1 MVDAWWV
8 AVGVY
13 TTLLVG
19 QRLWRA
25 RRWVPPEWPEADYG
39 WKVTHLLWVPFNVL
53 DVVFGVA
60 LLFALLLPCWR
71 SEPRSPAALRP
82 RSAADALTARR

>member
-13 TTLLVG
+13 AALFVG

-25 RRWVPPEWPEADYG
+25 RSWVPPEWPEADYG
-39 WKVTHLLWVPFNVL
+39 WKVTHLFWVPFNVL
-53 DVVFGVA
+53 DVVFGVP
-60 LLFALLLPCWR
+60 LVFALVF
-71 SEPRSPAALRP
+71 
-82 RSAADALTARR
+82 ALTVAI

>member
-8 AVGVY
+8 AVWVY
-13 TTLLVG
+13 AILLVG

-39 WKVTHLLWVPFNVL
+39 WKVTHLFWVPFNVL
-53 DVVFGVA
+53 DVVFGVPLVFAVVGA
-60 LLFALLLPCWR
+60 LLAICRWR
-71 SEPRSPAALRP
+71 GRP
-82 RSAADALTARR
+82 RLTARR

>member
-1 MVDAWWV
+1 MVDAWWL

-13 TTLLVG
+13 AGLFVG

-39 WKVTHLLWVPFNVL
+39 WKVTHLFWVPFSGL
-53 DVVFGVA
+53 DVVFGVPLVFA
-60 LLFALLLPCWR
+60 VLFALV
-71 SEPRSPAALRP
+71 AV
-82 RSAADALTARR
+82 

>member
-8 AVGVY
+8 VVGVY
-13 TTLLVG
+13 VVLLVG

-39 WKVTHLLWVPFNVL
+39 WKVTHLFWVPFHVL
-53 DVVFGVA
+53 DVVFGAA
-60 LLFALLLPCWR
+60 LVLAVLFALL
-71 SEPRSPAALRP
+71 AI
-82 RSAADALTARR
+82 

>member
-13 TTLLVG
+13 ATLLVG

-39 WKVTHLLWVPFNVL
+39 WKVTHLLWVPFSVL
-53 DVVFGVA
+53 DAVFGVA
-60 LLFALLLPCWR
+60 LLFALV
-71 SEPRSPAALRP
+71 AALL
-82 RSAADALTARR
+82 AI